1 MPIIAPVPLKQ
12 KMCPTGS
19 FHEWGQQAFE
29 WGQRTQKARHEA
41 AQRDMKRDQAAHQ
54 HAHDYAQKVQTYE
67 RTGRWARH

>member
-1 MPIIAPVPLKQ
+1 
-12 KMCPTGS
+12 MCPTGS

-54 HAHDYAQKVQTYE
+54 HAHDYAQKV
-67 RTGRWARH
+67 